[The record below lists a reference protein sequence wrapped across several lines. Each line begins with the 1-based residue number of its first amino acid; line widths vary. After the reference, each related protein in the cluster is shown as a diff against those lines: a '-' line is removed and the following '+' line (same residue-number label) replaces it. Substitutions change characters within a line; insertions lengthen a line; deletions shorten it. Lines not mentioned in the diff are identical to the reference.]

1 MNTLILGCNQLTRNL
16 APDLAQAGHDIT
28 VLGEDR
34 ESLAQME
41 NGAQVEDGAQVRVIW
56 MAEPMMR
63 DYLRLGGIESAEVFL
78 ALSTDDHRNA
88 LAAQLASHIF
98 NVPKVICQINDP
110 RLQVLYSGLQ
120 LNVVGFSFGLMQDI
134 RQQIES

>member
-16 APDLAQAGHDIT
+16 APELAQEDHKVT
-28 VLGEDR
+28 VLAEDW
-34 ESLAQME
+34 EGLAQL
-41 NGAQVEDGAQVRVIW
+41 EDSSQVRVIW
-56 MAEPMMR
+56 IAEPMMQ
-63 DYLRLGGIESAEVFL
+63 DYLRMGGIEGAELFL
-78 ALSTDDHRNA
+78 ALSTDDHWNA
-88 LAAQLASHIF
+88 LAAQTAMHIF

-134 RQQIES
+134 RQQIEAG

>member
-16 APDLAQAGHDIT
+16 APDLAQAGYNVT

-34 ESLAQME
+34 ESL
-41 NGAQVEDGAQVRVIW
+41 AQVEDGAQVRVIW
-56 MAEPMMR
+56 MAEPMMQ
-63 DYLRLGGIESAEVFL
+63 DYLRLGGIETAEVFL
-78 ALSTDDHRNA
+78 ALSADDHKNA
-88 LAAQLASHIF
+88 LAAQLAEHIF

-120 LNVVGFSFGLMQDI
+120 LNVVGLSFGLMQDI
-134 RQQIES
+134 RQQIDR

>member
-16 APDLAQAGHDIT
+16 APELAQEGHKVT
-28 VLGEDR
+28 VLAEDW
-34 ESLAQME
+34 EGLAQL
-41 NGAQVEDGAQVRVIW
+41 EDSSQVRVIW
-56 MAEPMMR
+56 MAEPMMQ
-63 DYLRLGGIESAEVFL
+63 DYLRVGGIEGAELFL
-78 ALSTDDHRNA
+78 ALSNDDHWNV
-88 LAAQLASHIF
+88 LAAQSAEHIF

-120 LNVVGFSFGLMQDI
+120 LKVVGFSFGLMQDI